1 MEGEHPGLRGLPLRG
16 VRQRGGEQVRVH
28 DHPQRTPT
36 PTQKFK
42 QLVADLFDGMM
53 SEVGLDEEKLA
64 ELLEKGFQSKHR
76 KIFNQLLLADDFLR
90 FKQLMVSRN
99 KTLEAEA
106 VKALAEQGQI
116 KHKPQRIT
124 EEDLLRES
132 QRLEQERRRKM
143 EEEEEEQLRKVLE
156 MSKIEAEEQTMIK
169 SLEEKAALRETHQ
182 EDHKEEPPKPEV
194 KQPEPKV

>member
-1 MEGEHPGLRGLPLRG
+1 
-16 VRQRGGEQVRVH
+16 
-28 DHPQRTPT
+28 
-36 PTQKFK
+36 
-42 QLVADLFDGMM
+42 MM